1 MILSPPGLLQSLL
14 KGLPVPA
21 LAFLCSSLQR
31 CQSNSA
37 KIVSQRLF
45 PYTMTFCCVQTK
57 SPKPK
62 ALHHLSTTSPLPS
75 LTYTLPII
83 ILLHQPHGPPR
94 CSPDTLGTPWL
105 WVFALAI
112 PFAWSALPPDI
123 PTWLIPSPSALC
135 SNFNLTMRF
144 TLISPLSF

>member
-112 PFAWSALPPDI
+112 PFAWSTRLLDFYIVRSSSFILSSIETSVRLVNLP
-123 PTWLIPSPSALC
+123 C
-135 SNFNLTMRF
+135 S
-144 TLISPLSF
+144 